1 MALILHSAWRA
12 SAPYRV
18 RIGLALKGV
27 EYDYQAIDLIAGQQ
41 REAAYR
47 AVNPQ
52 GLTPAL
58 DLGDGTIL
66 AQSLAILEWL
76 EETRPQ
82 PPILP
87 RSALDR
93 AIVRRM
99 AGIVACD
106 IHPLNN
112 TRVGAWLREHG
123 VPDDVVVTDWIQ
135 RWIRDGFDALEPL
148 IAQHGGQFAF
158 GDSPTIADCC
168 LVPQVYS
175 ARRFKL
181 DVTPWPALVGAADR
195 AAELPAFKAAHP
207 DNQPDAQV
215 PVKGAQ

>member
-1 MALILHSAWRA
+1 MALTLHSSWRA
-12 SAPYRV
+12 GAPYRV

-27 EYDYQAIDLIAGQQ
+27 EYDYAAVDLVGGEQ
-41 REAAYR
+41 RQPAYR

-52 GLTPAL
+52 GLAPAL
-58 DLGDGTIL
+58 DLGDGTVL

-87 RSALDR
+87 RGALDR

-99 AGIVACD
+99 AGIIACD

-112 TRVGAWLREHG
+112 TRVGKKLAEMG
-123 VPDDVVVTDWIQ
+123 VPEGAVLAWIQ
-135 RWIRDGFDALEPL
+135 GWIRDGFDALEPL
-148 IAQHGGQFAF
+148 VEQHGGQFAF
-158 GDSPTIADCC
+158 GDHATIADCC

-181 DVTPWPALVGAADR
+181 DVAPWPALVGAADR
-195 AAELPAFKAAHP
+195 AAEHPAFQAAHP
-207 DNQPDAQV
+207 NNQPDAK
-215 PVKGAQ
+215 PA

>member
-1 MALILHSAWRA
+1 MALTLHSAWRA
-12 SAPYRV
+12 TAPYRV

-27 EYDYQAIDLIAGQQ
+27 DYDYAPVDLIAGQQ
-41 REAAYR
+41 REPAYR

-58 DLGDGTIL
+58 DLGDGVIL

-99 AGIVACD
+99 AGIIACD

-112 TRVGAWLREHG
+112 TRVGRKLTTEMGHSQAEYVDWMRDWMRE
-123 VPDDVVVTDWIQ
+123 
-135 RWIRDGFDALEPL
+135 GFDALEPL
-148 IAQHGGQFAF
+148 VAAHGDGFAF
-158 GDSPTIADCC
+158 GATPTIADCC
-168 LVPQVYS
+168 LVPQIYS
-175 ARRFKL
+175 ARRFEL
-181 DVTPWPALVGAADR
+181 DLSPWPALAAAADR
-195 AAELPAFKAAHP
+195 AGEHPAFQAAHP
-207 DNQPDAQV
+207 DRQPDAQ
-215 PVKGAQ
+215 KA